1 MINKKI
7 FLISF
12 LFILFQFQS
21 QVKDLGEPLSWTTKQ
36 TTFQSVPKIVL
47 PNFNLS
53 DQLISD
59 SSYYSGEM
67 KPFKFGKE
75 YDVDINFFEN
85 SKVFNLNEG
94 VLRLIE
100 INSKNAVSI
109 NIIFDKFYLEKGSYL
124 YLHNKSYNFY
134 LGAYTSENNNS
145 QNILG
150 TDLIKG
156 DKIIIEFFE
165 PNNNIGKS
173 NLHLSKIIHGYK
185 DIDNLFN
192 LGVN

>member
-1 MINKKI
+1 MNKKF

-53 DQLISD
+53 DQLSSD

-94 VLRLIE
+94 VLRLFV
-100 INSKNAVSI
+100 INCIFGVCIILIFVHFYVVFGCLLYVVKNCF
-109 NIIFDKFYLEKGSYL
+109 IF
-124 YLHNKSYNFY
+124 
-134 LGAYTSENNNS
+134 
-145 QNILG
+145 
-150 TDLIKG
+150 
-156 DKIIIEFFE
+156 
-165 PNNNIGKS
+165 
-173 NLHLSKIIHGYK
+173 
-185 DIDNLFN
+185 
-192 LGVN
+192 